1 MKPVITSSRLA
12 VVLSCTALVGAT
24 HAQAADKPE
33 ATATP
38 AAKSTPAP
46 KPVELKDPVAI
57 VNGEKISKA
66 QLEEAFNNAVKMS
79 GMDASKLTPDQQ
91 LAGYHKLLDDLIT
104 DKLLKAQAKDIKVTD
119 ADVDA
124 EIANIKKQ
132 FNGDENAYKAQL
144 QQAGQTEAKL
154 RELIKNGLAERKWIE
169 SQVADQTKVD
179 DADVEK
185 FYKENIKEFEQPE
198 QVRASHIL
206 FMVPEGAPDS
216 EVKKKKA
223 QAQAAYERAK
233 KGEDFTK
240 LAKELTE
247 EPNGKERG
255 GDLDFFSKEQMVP
268 EFGEKAFSMKVG
280 EISEPVKTQFG
291 FHVIKVTDKKAAG
304 TVPFDQVKPQLT
316 NYLKSQK
323 QQAAVRQV
331 VDKLRSEAKIQNN
344 LPEVKAPAAAAA
356 PETPDVP
363 AATPED
369 KTAQ

>member
-104 DKLLKAQAKDIKVTD
+104 DKLLKAQAKDIK
-119 ADVDA
+119 
-124 EIANIKKQ
+124 
-132 FNGDENAYKAQL
+132 AQL

-216 EVKKKKA
+216 EVQKKKA
-223 QAQAAYERAK
+223 QAEAAYERAK
-233 KGEDFTK
+233 KGEDFTT

-268 EFGEKAFSMKVG
+268 EFGGKAFSMKVG

-316 NYLKSQK
+316 NYLKSQQ

-331 VDKLRSEAKIQNN
+331 IDKLRSEAKIQNN
-344 LPEVKAPAAAAA
+344 LPEVKPAAPLAPAPAAS
-356 PETPDVP
+356 PV
-363 AATPED
+363 D
-369 KTAQ
+369 KTEQ